1 MIARAVGFL
10 FSLTVAGLAAFVS
23 SEASKLYTR
32 EFKDWPPIPN
42 FEQTYAYVFAAFGL
56 LVGFTVSS
64 LIYRQ
69 ALGLFEDILSDLRR
83 IPGRDKAAVILG
95 VFIGLGM
102 TTLVGLLVIRIPR
115 FGPHLVVLL
124 GMVCVYIGV
133 AITLSMKEELYFFFP
148 GLASRGSSAEGEAS
162 GRPPAQPKLLDTNV
176 IIDGRIA
183 DIARAGFIEGP
194 ILVPAFV
201 LDELHLIADS
211 SDTLK
216 RNRGRRGLDILN
228 QMQQAEGLEVRVLD
242 HYARPAGDARG
253 AAPLGPA
260 GERGMDSQAREG
272 GGAYGAGP
280 VDAKL
285 VQLAKELGGA
295 IITNDFNLN
304 KVAQLQGI
312 RVLNVNELANAVK
325 PVVLPGEDLSVTIVR
340 EGKEPD
346 QGVAYL
352 DDGTMVVV
360 EHGKD
365 RIGQTLR
372 IVVTS
377 VLQTVAGKMI
387 FGNPEAG
394 AEHSRAASAASEQ
407 ARARPAPG
415 SSPPN
420 AGSRATSPGGG
431 KRGQSPRLS

>member
-1 MIARAVGFL
+1 MIARSLGLL
-10 FSLTVAGLAAFVS
+10 FSLAIAVTSAYVAVQWSGL
-23 SEASKLYTR
+23 YIQ
-32 EFKDWPPIPN
+32 EFQDWAPFRY
-42 FEQTYAYVFAAFGL
+42 FEQTYRFLFAALGGI
-56 LVGFTVSS
+56 VGFTLAS

-69 ALGLFEDILSDLRR
+69 ALDLSSDLLSDLRR
-83 IPGRDKAAVILG
+83 IPGRDKAAVVLG

-102 TTLVGLLVIRIPR
+102 TALLGMLLIRIPN
-115 FGPHLVVLL
+115 FGYQLVLL
-124 GMVCVYIGV
+124 VGILSIYFGV

-148 GLASRGSSAEGEAS
+148 GLAKPAESTDE
-162 GRPPAQPKLLDTNV
+162 PAALFQPKLLDTNV

-183 DIARAGFIEGP
+183 DVARAGFVEGP
-194 ILVPAFV
+194 IYVPDFV
-201 LDELHLIADS
+201 LEELHLIADS
-211 SDTLK
+211 SDTLR

-228 QMQQAEGLEVRVLD
+228 HMQQEPGLHVRVHD
-242 HYARPAGDARG
+242 HYST
-253 AAPLGPA
+253 PL
-260 GERGMDSQAREG
+260 RVSD
-272 GGAYGAGP
+272 P

-285 VQLAKELGGA
+285 IGLAKELEAA
-295 IITNDFNLN
+295 IVTNDFNLN

-325 PVVLPGEDLSVTIVR
+325 PVVLPGEEMSVTIVR

-365 RIGQTLR
+365 RIGETIP

-387 FGNPEAG
+387 FGQPQSG
-394 AEHSRAASAASEQ
+394 SQSSQEHSDRRSRSN
-407 ARARPAPG
+407 
-415 SSPPN
+415 SS
-420 AGSRATSPGGG
+420 SRTRRTTS
-431 KRGQSPRLS
+431 